1 MDFVKLFEPQN
12 AGELALVKSLLDANK
27 IEYYVQ
33 NEHLGGLYNLPVLP
47 YGVMV
52 RRTQFTRAT
61 TLLSLLRDRKDEGSS
76 EKWGQV
82 VRLPSYRSARY
93 S

>member
-1 MDFVKLFEPQN
+1 MEFVKLFEPQDP
-12 AGELALVKSLLDANK
+12 GELALVRSLLDANN

-47 YGVMV
+47 YAVMV
-52 RRTQFTRAT
+52 RRTHLTSAT
-61 TLLSLLRDRKDEGSS
+61 TLLSLLRDKKDEGQS

-82 VRLPSYRSARY
+82 VHLPLYR
-93 S
+93 

>member
-1 MDFVKLFEPQN
+1 MEFVKLFEPQN

-47 YGVMV
+47 YAVMV
-52 RRTQFTRAT
+52 RRTQLARAT
-61 TLLSLLRDRKDEGSS
+61 TLLSLLRDKKDEGRP
-76 EKWGQV
+76 EKRGKV
-82 VRLPSYRSARY
+82 VHLPLYR
-93 S
+93 